1 MPDRFNGQAAGGH
14 FKKFTTVTAQSL
26 LIDLKAEAR
35 FVGQGDIALLVD
47 HKMLFHD
54 SITVLG
60 QPAEVNPIG
69 IKLPTE
75 RELAELYGA
84 GRFAVREAIAMLSQ
98 SGTYVKDFYGDGSL
112 DTLVQTL
119 RVRRTIER
127 QTLESLLQFR
137 VTVETSAAAEAA
149 QRITSADIAYLSANL
164 QRKEDN
170 LGNIA
175 VLTECDY
182 DFHYKIIFVSGN
194 IVSKLVFQS
203 FKPIYSFFTEY
214 FYSLPGA
221 PQRSLDLNLKLLE
234 ALKQGNK
241 ESSYK
246 AMEAILHF
254 AEKRIFESIDD
265 RDQLIVI
272 SRVNSGE

>member
-1 MPDRFNGQAAGGH
+1 MSCGLSEKIFEEIR
-14 FKKFTTVTAQSL
+14 TA
-26 LIDLKAEAR
+26 I
-35 FVGQGDIALLVD
+35 IN
-47 HKMLFHD
+47 
-54 SITVLG
+54 
-60 QPAEVNPIG
+60 EVYPIG
-69 IKLPTE
+69 TKLPTE

-84 GRFAVREAIAMLSQ
+84 GRFAVREAIAMLSQNGFVETLPQ

-149 QRITSADIAYLSANL
+149 QRITSADIAFLSANL